1 MVAKM
6 TAALSVL
13 LLLTPIALTGQDNA
27 ATANNSGKTYKVPLQ
42 IQSAEENGDTFK
54 LSADMTPNLFR
65 QNAPP
70 SSDGC
75 PVSLRARR
83 QGSVM
88 MHYAGEQQ
96 GDRTPAQRLE
106 VTVHN
111 AQARNVVSMELR
123 VHGYDG
129 SLQMMPAGTIRKNS
143 HNLSRRVDLNISV
156 LGRRYA
162 STDLTMRQFGTVS
175 RIDVESVEFAD
186 GTSWKSSEAG
196 VCSFTPDLYMLVS
209 SR

>member
-1 MVAKM
+1 MRYLP
-6 TAALSVL
+6 ALSAL
-13 LLLTPIALTGQDNA
+13 LLLTPLSLAGQG
-27 ATANNSGKTYKVPLQ
+27 ATTKANSSGKTYKVPLE
-42 IQSAEENGDTFK
+42 IQKAEGSSDNFK

-65 QNAPP
+65 QGGPP
-70 SSDGC
+70 SGDGC
-75 PVSLRARR
+75 PVNLRARR
-83 QGSVM
+83 QGSVV

-111 AQARNVVSMELR
+111 SQARNIVSMGLR

-129 SLQMMPAGTIRKNS
+129 SLQMMPADTVRRDS
-143 HNLSRRVDLNISV
+143 HGLSRRIDLNISV

-186 GTSWKSSEAG
+186 GTSWNSSEAG
-196 VCSFTPDLYMLVS
+196 ACSFTPDLYMLVN

>member
-1 MVAKM
+1 
-6 TAALSVL
+6 
-13 LLLTPIALTGQDNA
+13 
-27 ATANNSGKTYKVPLQ
+27 
-42 IQSAEENGDTFK
+42 
-54 LSADMTPNLFR
+54 
-65 QNAPP
+65 
-70 SSDGC
+70 
-75 PVSLRARR
+75 
-83 QGSVM
+83 M

-111 AQARNVVSMELR
+111 SQARNVVSMGLR

-129 SLQMMPAGTIRKNS
+129 SVQMMPADTVRRDS
-143 HNLSRRVDLNISV
+143 HSLSRRIDLNISV

-175 RIDVESVEFAD
+175 RIDVESVDFAD
-186 GTSWKSSEAG
+186 GTNWKSSGAG
-196 VCSFTPDLYMLVS
+196 ACSFTPDLYMLVS